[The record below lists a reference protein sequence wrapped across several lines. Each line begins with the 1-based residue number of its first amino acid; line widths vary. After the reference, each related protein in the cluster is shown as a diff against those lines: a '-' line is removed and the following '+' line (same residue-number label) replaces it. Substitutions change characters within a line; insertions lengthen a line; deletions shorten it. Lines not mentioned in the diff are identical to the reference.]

1 MARTAQIASVA
12 MIDPIWSEVR
22 REAEALAQ
30 VEEYLRSGAWMKFHK
45 HTKFQAHQRRTSA
58 S

>member
-22 REAEALAQ
+22 REAEEAVRAEPALAGF
-30 VEEYLRSGAWMKFHK
+30 LRDWAPEHPFDPRKDMLG
-45 HTKFQAHQRRTSA
+45 
-58 S
+58 